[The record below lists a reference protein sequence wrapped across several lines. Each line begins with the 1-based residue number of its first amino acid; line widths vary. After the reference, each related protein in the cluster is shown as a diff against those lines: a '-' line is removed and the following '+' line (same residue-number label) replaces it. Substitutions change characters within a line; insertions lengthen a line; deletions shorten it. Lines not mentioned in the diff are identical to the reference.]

1 VARLMRE
8 RRSPC
13 GGSRNTLLPP
23 SPSATAGHRGH
34 LLKMFAAD
42 QMPYILAGVVLMTL
56 QPVLVTL
63 SQNSEGKFDYNPVSS
78 TLLSESSK
86 IFISAG
92 FLYTTKQT
100 SAVRLDLKEAMQY
113 AIPAFIYFVNN
124 NLVFVILSHVNPTT
138 FQLLSQLKTAFTGIL
153 FAAFLGRRLTVIQWL
168 AIWQLTCGTATS
180 HIPTT
185 SVDNGKE
192 SSFVGLCLSVISCML
207 SACGGI
213 YSEKLLKDK
222 AKDSIHWQ
230 NVQLYFWGVLF
241 NLVGSLM
248 HDPGVLFEGGG
259 LLKGYNS
266 WACMVVLNNAL
277 NGLAI
282 SAILKYADNIAR
294 VYAHA
299 AAMLTT
305 MVLSVLLFGQKPTP
319 QLIIAVAIVAASAV
333 QYNLKPEQLMEAL
346 SASIAPKTKTEE
358 KGSAAE
364 MATLVGASKN
374 KDDDPS

>member
-1 VARLMRE
+1 
-8 RRSPC
+8 
-13 GGSRNTLLPP
+13 
-23 SPSATAGHRGH
+23 
-34 LLKMFAAD
+34 
-42 QMPYILAGVVLMTL
+42 
-56 QPVLVTL
+56 VLVTL
-63 SQNSEGKFDYNPVSS
+63 SQNAEGKFDYNPVSS
-78 TLLSESSK
+78 TLLSESAK

-92 FLYTTKQT
+92 FLYGT
-100 SAVRLDLKEAMQY
+100 SQVTAVKLDMREAMQY
-113 AIPAFIYFVNN
+113 AIPALIYFVNN

-153 FAAFLGRRLTVIQWL
+153 FAMCLGRRLSVIQWL
-168 AIWQLTCGTATS
+168 AIWQLTCGTAVS
-180 HIPTT
+180 HIPN
-185 SVDNGKE
+185 VAVENGGRE

-213 YSEKLLKDK
+213 YSEKLLKDR
-222 AKDSIHWQ
+222 AKESIHWQ

-241 NLVGSLM
+241 NLVGTLL

-259 LLKGYNS
+259 LLKGYNF
-266 WACMVVLNNAL
+266 WACMVIVNNAL

-305 MVLSVLLFGQKPTP
+305 MVLSVLLFGENPTP
-319 QLIIAVAIVAASAV
+319 QLIIAVAIVAASAI
-333 QYNLKPEQLMEAL
+333 QYNLKPEWLMEAA
-346 SASIAPKTKTEE
+346 ASGPQKKSEE

-364 MATLVGASKN
+364 MATLVGSSKS